1 MSESVLEIHRYAQ
14 EELERLSQAIVD
26 RQVASPKAIRERLR
40 LEHQSSHFIKQIRDT
55 SERLL
60 KIYETGNELRQQEI
74 ARISR
79 DESLDNFYKELDE
92 IRDFHH
98 RYPDH
103 GVENFEQLYAI
114 KPSETGTDEIDTL
127 FRGEEM
133 YGRFMDLNELY
144 EEFVNLKSIEPISYL
159 EYLSR
164 LDDFNIVPKSEK
176 NHSYATYLRHL
187 YEYLSSFFQRTH
199 PLKDINRM
207 VSIFQ
212 TEFDITRE
220 AGLPGQTVGDG
231 QANGTSSGQYCEA
244 CERFYQKKSVYDA
257 HLPSKKHKKAVE
269 RLEAQKSSN
278 PQNTTVSLAS
288 GSISGRPQEIPAL
301 EFIIKKLLG
310 VLEEERQA
318 TRENV
323 VRRQTLTASERL
335 AEIRAAEQEAIE
347 ASVIESKSQNNEDEQ
362 GSDEEG
368 EEKIY
373 NPLKL
378 PIGWDGKPIPFW
390 LWKLHGLGKEFPC
403 EVCGNFVYMG
413 RKAFDKHF
421 TEQRHI
427 YGLKCL
433 GISPSPLFNQIVS
446 IDEALQL
453 WQKVK
458 AENRKQET
466 SMANLNEMEDD
477 EGNVMSEKVYNDLR
491 AQGLL

>member
-1 MSESVLEIHRYAQ
+1 MSDSVLEIQRYAH

-26 RQVASPKAIRERLR
+26 RQVANPKAIRERLR
-40 LEHQSSHFIKQIRDT
+40 LEHQSSHYIKQTRDT

-60 KIYETGNELRQQEI
+60 KIYETGNELRQKEI

-79 DESLDNFYKELDE
+79 DEGLDGFYKELDE

-103 GVENFEQLYAI
+103 GVENFEQMYAI
-114 KPSETGTDEIDTL
+114 KPSESGTDEIDTL

-144 EEFVNLKSIEPISYL
+144 DEFVNLKGIQPISYL
-159 EYLSR
+159 EYLSK
-164 LDDFNIVPKSEK
+164 LDDFNLVPKSEK
-176 NHSYATYLRHL
+176 NHSYVSYLRHL
-187 YEYLSSFFQRTH
+187 YEYLFSFFQRTH
-199 PLKDINRM
+199 PLKDIHRI
-207 VSIFQ
+207 VSVFQ
-212 TEFDITRE
+212 TEFDVSRE
-220 AGLPGQTVGDG
+220 AGLPGQAVGLE
-231 QANGTSSGQYCEA
+231 QSNGSSSGEYCEA
-244 CERFYQKKSVYDA
+244 CEKYYQKKSVYDA
-257 HLPSKKHKKAVE
+257 HLTSKKHKKAAE
-269 RLEAQKSSN
+269 RLDVRKS
-278 PQNTTVSLAS
+278 QNLGESSIMTS
-288 GSISGRPQEIPAL
+288 GSISGRPQEIAAL
-301 EFIIKKLLG
+301 EFIIKKLLDI
-310 VLEEERQA
+310 LNEERQA

-335 AEIRAAEQEAIE
+335 AEILAAEREAVE
-347 ASVIESKSQNNEDEQ
+347 ASAVENESKQKEDEN
-362 GSDEEG
+362 SDDEEG
-368 EEKIY
+368 EGKIY

-403 EVCGNFVYMG
+403 EICGNYVYMG

-453 WQKVK
+453 WQKIK
-458 AENRKQET
+458 ADSRKQET
-466 SMANLNEMEDD
+466 SVANLNEMEDD
-477 EGNVMSEKVYNDLR
+477 EGNVMSEKVYNDLK

>member
-1 MSESVLEIHRYAQ
+1 MSESVLEIQRYAQ

-26 RQVASPKAIRERLR
+26 RQVANPKAIRERLR
-40 LEHQSSHFIKQIRDT
+40 LEHQSSQYIKQIRDT

-60 KIYETGNELRQQEI
+60 KVYETGNELRQQEI

-79 DESLDNFYKELDE
+79 DEGLDGFYNELDE
-92 IRDFHH
+92 IRDFHR

-103 GVENFEQLYAI
+103 GVENFEQMYAI
-114 KPSETGTDEIDTL
+114 KPSESGTDEIDAL

-144 EEFVNLKSIEPISYL
+144 DEFVNLKGVQPISYL
-159 EYLSR
+159 EYLSK
-164 LDDFNIVPKSEK
+164 LNDFNLVPKSEK
-176 NHSYATYLRHL
+176 NHSYVSYLRHL
-187 YEYLSSFFQRTH
+187 YEYFLSFFQRTH
-199 PLKDINRM
+199 PLKDIHRI
-207 VSIFQ
+207 VSVFQ
-212 TEFDITRE
+212 TEFDVSRE
-220 AGLPGQTVGDG
+220 AGLPGQAAGGD
-231 QANGTSSGQYCEA
+231 QTTNSSSGQYCEA
-244 CERFYQKKSVYDA
+244 CEKFYQKKSVYDA
-257 HLPSKKHKKAVE
+257 HLSSKKHKKAAE
-269 RLEAQKSSN
+269 RLEAGKSSN
-278 PQNTTVSLAS
+278 PDETSSALVL
-288 GSISGRPQEIPAL
+288 GSISGRPQEIAAL

-310 VLEEERQA
+310 ILKEEHQA

-335 AEIRAAEQEAIE
+335 AEIQAAEREAVEDSAIQRD
-347 ASVIESKSQNNEDEQ
+347 SQKGEDES
-362 GSDEEG
+362 SDEEG
-368 EEKIY
+368 EARIY

-403 EVCGNFVYMG
+403 EVCGNYVYMG

-453 WQKVK
+453 WQKIK
-458 AENRKQET
+458 AESRKQET

-477 EGNVMSEKVYNDLR
+477 EGNVMSEKVYNDLK